1 MPVGKADLHIHTRI
15 SDGMASVETVLERA
29 EHGTDLDVIAI
40 TDHEDVRGGLEAR
53 ELAAKRGLRVEVV
66 PGAEMT
72 TRHGHLL
79 ALFIERTPPI
89 FRSVEATIEAIH
101 AQGGI
106 AIAAHPM
113 SWLTRSLSRRTI
125 DRVVARGEEGVVF
138 DAIEANLS
146 PAGRVTARQTEERNA
161 ARWRLPVCGGSD
173 CHHLPQLGTGWTE
186 FEGRT
191 AEELHAALARGAVRE
206 GHSQPPSLREIG
218 LGQAVLGLAWGF
230 SATPRKMVRRGTWV
244 SGR

>member
-1 MPVGKADLHIHTRI
+1 MGRADLHIHTRI
-15 SDGMASVETVLERA
+15 SDGMASVETVLQQA
-29 EHGTDLDVIAI
+29 EHATDLDVIAI

-66 PGAEMT
+66 PGVEMT

-79 ALFIERTPPI
+79 ALFIEQTPPI

-125 DRVVARGEEGVVF
+125 DRVVARGEEGVTF

-146 PAGRVTARQTEERNA
+146 PAGRVTARQMAERNGE
-161 ARWRLPVCGGSD
+161 RWRLPVCGGSD

-191 AEELHAALARGAVRE
+191 AEELQAALASGAVRE
-206 GHSQPPSLREIG
+206 GHSQPPSLRQIG

>member
-1 MPVGKADLHIHTRI
+1 MPVGKADLHIHTRV
-15 SDGMASVETVLERA
+15 SDGMASVEAILERA
-29 EHGTDLDVIAI
+29 ERETDLDVIAI
-40 TDHEDVRGGLEAR
+40 TDHEDARGGLEGR
-53 ELAAKRGLRVEVV
+53 ELAAKRGLRVEVI
-66 PGAEMT
+66 PGAEIT

-113 SWLTRSLSRRTI
+113 SWLTRSLSQRTI
-125 DRVVARGEEGVVF
+125 DRVTARGEEGALF
-138 DAIEANLS
+138 DGIESNPS
-146 PAGRVTARQTEERNA
+146 PAGRVTARKALARNA

-186 FEGRT
+186 FEGST
-191 AEELHAALARGAVRE
+191 AEELRAALTSGAVRA
-206 GHSQPPSLREIG
+206 GQSQPPGLRDIG
-218 LGQAVLGLAWGF
+218 LGQAALGLAWGF
-230 SATPRKMVRRGTWV
+230 SATPRKMTRRGAWM
-244 SGR
+244 SRR

>member
-1 MPVGKADLHIHTRI
+1 MGKADIHIHTRI
-15 SDGMASVETVLERA
+15 SDGMASVEAVLERA
-29 EHGTDLDVIAI
+29 ERETDLDVIAI
-40 TDHEDVRGGLEAR
+40 TDHEDARGGLEAR
-53 ELAAKRGLRVEVV
+53 ELAAKRGMRLEVA
-66 PGAEMT
+66 PGAEIT

-79 ALFIERTPPI
+79 AIFIERTPPI

-113 SWLTRSLSRRTI
+113 SWLTRSLSGRTI
-125 DRVVARGEEGVVF
+125 DRVVARGEEGVLF
-138 DAIEANLS
+138 DAIEANPS
-146 PAGRVTARQTEERNA
+146 PAGRVTARKALERNA

-191 AEELHAALARGAVRE
+191 AEELRAALAAGAARA
-206 GHSQPPSLREIG
+206 GRSRAPTLREIG
-218 LGQAVLGLAWGF
+218 WGRAALGLAWGF
-230 SATPRKMVRRGTWV
+230 SATPRKMMRRGTWV

>member
-1 MPVGKADLHIHTRI
+1 MGRADLHIHTRV

-29 EHGTDLDVIAI
+29 ERDDNLNVIAI

-66 PGAEMT
+66 VGAEIT

-79 ALFIERTPPI
+79 GLFLEETPPI

-125 DRVVARGEEGVVF
+125 DRVVERGEEGVLF
-138 DAIEANLS
+138 DAVEMNLS
-146 PAGRVTARQTEERNA
+146 PAGRVTAQRMAQRNA
-161 ARWRLPVCGGSD
+161 ERWQLPMCGGSD
-173 CHHLPQLGTGWTE
+173 CHHLPQMGTGWTE
-186 FEGRT
+186 FEGST
-191 AEELHAALARGAVRE
+191 AADLLAALRAGAVRE

-218 LGQAVLGLAWGF
+218 LGQAALGLAWGF
-230 SATPRKMVRRGTWV
+230 SATPRKMVRRSTWTK
-244 SGR
+244 R

>member
-1 MPVGKADLHIHTRI
+1 MGRADIHVHTRI
-15 SDGMASVETVLERA
+15 SDGMASVAEVLECVER
-29 EHGTDLDVIAI
+29 GTELDVIAI

-53 ELAAKRGLRVEVV
+53 ELAAKRGLRVEVA
-66 PGAEMT
+66 PGAEIT

-106 AIAAHPM
+106 AVAAHPM
-113 SWLTRSLSRRTI
+113 SWLTRSLSKRTI
-125 DRVVARGEEGVVF
+125 DRVVARGEEGVMF
-138 DAIEANLS
+138 DAVETNLS
-146 PAGRVTARQTEERNA
+146 PAGRVTAQRTAQRNA
-161 ARWRLPVCGGSD
+161 ERWGLPVCGGSD

-186 FEGRT
+186 FEGNT
-191 AEELHAALARGAVRE
+191 AAELQAALASGAVRE
-206 GHSQPPSLREIG
+206 GHSRPPSLREIG

>member
-1 MPVGKADLHIHTRI
+1 MGKADLHIHTRF

-29 EHGTDLDVIAI
+29 EHATDLDIIAV

-66 PGAEMT
+66 AGAEIT
-72 TRHGHLL
+72 TRHGHLV
-79 ALFIERTPPI
+79 ALFIEKTPPI
-89 FRSVEATIEAIH
+89 FRSVEETIEAIH

-125 DRVVARGEEGVVF
+125 DRVVERAEEGIMF
-138 DAIEANLS
+138 DAIEANHS
-146 PAGRVTARQTEERNA
+146 PAGRVTARKTQKRNEE
-161 ARWRLPVCGGSD
+161 RWRLPVCGGSD

-186 FEGRT
+186 FEGST
-191 AEELHAALARGAVRE
+191 PEDLYAALTSGAVRE

-218 LGQAVLGLAWGF
+218 LGQSLLGLAWGF
-230 SATPRKMVRRGTWV
+230 SATPRKMMRRETWV